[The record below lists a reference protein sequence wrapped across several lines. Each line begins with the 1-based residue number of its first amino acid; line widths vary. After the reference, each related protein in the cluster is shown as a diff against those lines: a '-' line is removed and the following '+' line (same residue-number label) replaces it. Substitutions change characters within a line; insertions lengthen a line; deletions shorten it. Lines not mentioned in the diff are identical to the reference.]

1 MCHLTNIHLQ
11 EKRLKNRYERYQK
24 CWQCVLA
31 AVGCTWLDL
40 QRRDDLTKK
49 VCIFISRIERNSL
62 ENQECATLE
71 EAVIFRPIWEK
82 VKLKRILSKRHKFKL
97 SFCLSV
103 EEWIRKMWYIYTT
116 EYHSAIKKK
125 KKKKNAIC
133 SNWMDLEIAILKYVS
148 QTEKNKYHMIS
159 FICGI

>member
-1 MCHLTNIHLQ
+1 M
-11 EKRLKNRYERYQK
+11 
-24 CWQCVLA
+24 V

-62 ENQECATLE
+62 EKQACATLE
-71 EAVIFRPIWEK
+71 EAMLSRPIWEK
-82 VKLKRILSKRHKFKL
+82 VKLERILSKRHKFKL

-116 EYHSAIKKK
+116 EYHSAMKKK
-125 KKKKNAIC
+125 RTK
-133 SNWMDLEIAILKYVS
+133 
-148 QTEKNKYHMIS
+148 
-159 FICGI
+159 